1 MSEDEKAAWLAEQK
15 AIEKA
20 RLDKEMFNYKFGE
33 DKAKG
38 RDALD
43 DDLLAWK
50 AQAGQSSGEAAA
62 AAANPDQDE
71 TMAEAAE

>member
-1 MSEDEKAAWLAEQK
+1 MHCHLTCLLFMSWLLTDSVLLMLAA
-15 AIEKA
+15 
-20 RLDKEMFNYKFGE
+20 
-33 DKAKG
+33 AKG

-50 AQAGQSSGEAAA
+50 AQGGQSSADAAA
-62 AAANPDQDE
+62 APANPDQDE